1 MKGKTPTETF
11 DCVIVGAG
19 PAGLVAAIYLAR
31 FRRSVL
37 VIADGTSRARH
48 IPRSHNIPGFPE
60 GIPGP
65 DILRRLRQQAKDAG
79 VAMRKDRVDQL
90 SQVPN
95 GFKVG
100 IGATHVL
107 AATVIL
113 ATGSSDH
120 RPIPGLS
127 SKMTWDGKVRWC
139 PICDGYESMD
149 RRIVLVADSAHG
161 SGHAL
166 FIRTYTSDLT
176 LVVVPGGV
184 PMAGP
189 DRRQLSLAGI
199 RMIEDSPV
207 KVVVGADEG
216 VLKLS
221 GGESLPFDV
230 LYPMTGSHG
239 RSSLARTLHA
249 RFTRSGDLRVDAH
262 QQTSVKGLYAAGDIG
277 SSLKQISVAFSEGA
291 KAATA
296 IHRSLPPNFR

>member
-1 MKGKTPTETF
+1 MKAKAPVDRL

-37 VIADGTSRARH
+37 VIDDGTSRARY

-65 DILRRLRQQAKDAG
+65 DFLRRLRLQAKAAG
-79 VAMRKDRVDQL
+79 VAMRKDRVDKL
-90 SQVPN
+90 SPFAK

-100 IGATHVL
+100 TAGAHVL
-107 AATVIL
+107 AATVL
-113 ATGSSDH
+113 MATGSSDH
-120 RPIPGLS
+120 SPIPGLS
-127 SKMTWDGKVRWC
+127 SKLTWDGKVRWC

-166 FIRTYTSDLT
+166 FLRTYTQDLK
-176 LVVVPGGV
+176 LVVVPGGE
-184 PMAGP
+184 PMRKS
-189 DRRQLSLAGI
+189 DRLKLSRAGI
-199 RMIEDSPV
+199 RVFEASPV
-207 KVVVGADEG
+207 KVAVGPDQG
-216 VLKLS
+216 VLTLH

-230 LYPMTGSHG
+230 LYPMMGSHG
-239 RSSLARTLHA
+239 RSSLASTLHA
-249 RFTRSGDLRVDAH
+249 RFTRSGVLRVDAH
-262 QQTSVKGLYAAGDIG
+262 QQTSVKGLYAAGDIV

-291 KAATA
+291 QAATA